1 MGLRIDSKA
10 LDIQVPS
17 RWTQITVITGRIEL
31 LEQGMETRALTL
43 S

>member
-1 MGLRIDSKA
+1 MWLRIDSKA

-17 RWTQITVITGRIEL
+17 RWAQITVMTGRIEL
-31 LEQGMETRALTL
+31 LKQGMETRALTP